1 MILRRVGSFWHDGAV
16 VCLLGTIVR
25 LFPSLA
31 NLNALE
37 KKKLKWIT
45 DGVYSKKSMARVGL
59 NVVCIPRW
67 CSEKWQ
73 FFPRK
78 CFCWH
83 LRNTWK
89 VIDRPRIPV
98 NVFWWAKNLW
108 CLCGRRGTRMM
119 HFSYFF
125 FAKVP
130 TFRLISIR
138 IGAASHEVSVWLT
151 ILTLLSSSW

>member
-59 NVVCIPRW
+59 NVDCIPRW

-73 FFPRK
+73 FFSSEIFLLAPAKHLKGNRSAPYPCERVLVGEK
-78 CFCWH
+78 CLVSLWAT
-83 LRNTWK
+83 RNPHDAFF
-89 VIDRPRIPV
+89 VLLLCQSPDIPI
-98 NVFWWAKNLW
+98 NFDKN
-108 CLCGRRGTRMM
+108 RR
-119 HFSYFF
+119 
-125 FAKVP
+125 
-130 TFRLISIR
+130 
-138 IGAASHEVSVWLT
+138 SHEVSVWLT